1 MSPPEARLQIA
12 VIDDDAQ
19 QRLLLRQ
26 ALEEAEYDV
35 LEGADGQEAVDLAL
49 SQSLDA
55 MLLDVRMP
63 RMDGLEALRRIK
75 AAKPEMAVILLTA
88 YIDLRDAVEAI
99 KTGAQDYL
107 EKPVDLDELV
117 VAVDDA
123 LGITRSSTYP
133 ADGEDLDL
141 PEDVVAESPALQ
153 AVFREARRV
162 APTDLGVLILGESG
176 TGKEV
181 LARYIHN
188 FSQRAQGS
196 FVAVNSA
203 ALPENLIE
211 SELFGHEKGAFT
223 GAVTRKAGRF
233 EEASGGTLFLDEIG
247 EMPLTLQPKLLRVL
261 EARQLRLVGGLKDIP
276 VNVRILAATH
286 RDLEVEVR
294 QGRFREDL
302 LYRINVLTLRIPPL
316 RERREDILPLAER
329 FLKEQGLHGKRF
341 SPAAQRILIEAAW
354 PGNVRQL
361 RNAAVRAGLLSRG
374 SLILPEELPET
385 LRPAETGENADAIP
399 KVPPGGMDE
408 IQKQAI
414 LKALKQ
420 TAGNKTRAAQLLGIS
435 RRNLIYKLRSYGL

>member
-1 MSPPEARLQIA
+1 LNPSEARLRIA
-12 VIDDDAQ
+12 VVDDDAQ
-19 QRLLLRQ
+19 QRLLLKQ
-26 ALEEAEYDV
+26 ALEEAEYEV
-35 LEGADGQEAVDLAL
+35 LEGADGQEAFDLAL
-49 SQSLDA
+49 SQPLDA

-75 AAKPEMAVILLTA
+75 AAKPEIVIILLTA
-88 YIDLRDAVEAI
+88 YIDLRDAVDAI

-123 LGITRSSTYP
+123 LGISRLASLVP
-133 ADGEDLDL
+133 DGEDLDL
-141 PEDVVAESPALQ
+141 PGDVIVESPAMQ

-188 FSQRAQGS
+188 LSQRAQGS

-223 GAVTRKAGRF
+223 GAVARKAGRF

-261 EARQLRLVGGLKDIP
+261 EARQLRLVGGSKDIP
-276 VNVRILAATH
+276 VDVRIVAATH
-286 RDLEVEVR
+286 RDLEAEVR
-294 QGRFREDL
+294 EGRFREDL
-302 LYRINVLTLRIPPL
+302 LYRLNVFTLRIPPL
-316 RERREDILPLAER
+316 QIGRASCRER
-329 FLKEQGLHGKRF
+329 
-341 SPAAQRILIEAAW
+341 
-354 PGNVRQL
+354 V
-361 RNAAVRAGLLSRG
+361 
-374 SLILPEELPET
+374 
-385 LRPAETGENADAIP
+385 
-399 KVPPGGMDE
+399 
-408 IQKQAI
+408 
-414 LKALKQ
+414 
-420 TAGNKTRAAQLLGIS
+420 
-435 RRNLIYKLRSYGL
+435 